1 MARFFPALDQAE
13 FRSEGEYTLLQAL
26 AALDDEFTVIHSLP
40 WLRGRTKRVYSPE
53 LQEYLSVS
61 QARNHL
67 SGEID
72 FVILHADLG
81 MLCVETKS
89 GLYRPS
95 GVRFVHERQGYEID
109 PLSQVRDNTFVL
121 HKMLKSW
128 QMKCPVGYAVHF
140 PDFDLDS
147 NQIAS
152 AYVPLDRPLS
162 DGILIL
168 HKHSRDIPL
177 RIKQLMM
184 HWKSAL
190 NYGSNDNFKLEIE
203 HFLETV
209 WPREVR
215 DGALGRKIVADGE
228 LWLRLDDRQANQV
241 ALCVGSRSRLIAGF
255 SGSGKTL
262 IARSL
267 AEQFAELNLKVIFL
281 LKNRQ
286 ITQKVS
292 AQLSH
297 LGRAI
302 VVQTFHSYCES
313 LNTIKREIAV
323 GEPNYDD
330 HHKALHGMV
339 DRQYDVLI
347 VDEAQALNEADHLA
361 LREHFSKAR
370 RFVFADELQ
379 VLPGIERG
387 STYKF
392 LEETYGER
400 FFYLSTVYRN
410 PGGITQ
416 TMLEMRQPRHE
427 VNCPRPVTGEDLGRK
442 ISRDVS
448 KTLRFM
454 MASLV
459 KDGVSKH
466 DVIVLG
472 QYSLSLAGIDLPSS
486 TISAYRGMEAPVV
499 IVVAGFDMDD
509 TTLACALGRATTRA
523 HIIVPIE
530 LLVGVRGVKSD
541 FLRKLLDKMDRVPI
555 IEQDALEAE
564 PRFIVNRVHR
574 YAGLVGRHEVFGEGF
589 AYASKWRR
597 WVYEGGIRWS
607 NRGVQLWGWMIS
619 LTTGTRIVGID
630 PVRNELTEGW
640 LRLCNECETMTP
652 HDKFDRCLTCVS
664 SPLDDESISQIA
676 LQAAVLGTD
685 RSTARGSSM
694 FNAAALIRDFQF
706 PSENEYL
713 HAIDELPDLFIATAV
728 IEYRMRRN
736 ASVATKVEVVQWLSE
751 IFVLSELECSYEALA
766 GRAIGSLCA
775 KKLMSKVDTG
785 RYRLTDS

>member
-1 MARFFPALDQAE
+1 MAKFFPALDQAE
-13 FRSEGEYTLLQAL
+13 FRSEGEYTLFQAL
-26 AALDDEFTVIHSLP
+26 AALDDEFSVIHSLP

-72 FVILHADLG
+72 FVILHAALG

-89 GLYRPS
+89 GLYRPL
-95 GVRFVHERQGYEID
+95 GVRFVHERQGYEVD

-121 HKMLKSW
+121 HEMLKSW

-147 NQIAS
+147 TQIAS
-152 AYVPLDRPLS
+152 AYVPLDLPLS

-168 HKHSRDIPL
+168 HKHNRDIPS
-177 RIKQLMM
+177 RIKQLML

-190 NYGSNDNFKLEIE
+190 NYGSNDSFRLEIE
-203 HFLETV
+203 RFLETV

-241 ALCVGSRSRLIAGF
+241 ALCVGSQGRLIAGF

-313 LNTIKREIAV
+313 LNPINREVAA

-330 HHKALHGMV
+330 HHKALHGVV
-339 DRQYDVLI
+339 DRQYAVMI

-361 LREHFSKAR
+361 LREHFSNAR

-392 LEETYGER
+392 LEETYGEC

-427 VNCPRPVTGEDLGRK
+427 VTCPRPITGEDLGRK
-442 ISRDVS
+442 ISRDIS
-448 KTLRFM
+448 KTLRLM
-454 MASLV
+454 MASLA
-459 KDGVSKH
+459 KDGVSKQ

-472 QYSLSLAGIDLPSS
+472 QYSLSLAGIDLPNS

-499 IVVAGFDMDD
+499 IVVAGFEMDD

-523 HIIVPIE
+523 YIIVPIE

-541 FLRKLLDKMDRVPI
+541 FLRKLLEKMDRVPI

-564 PRFIVNRVHR
+564 PRFIVNRVQR
-574 YAGLVGRHEVFGEGF
+574 YAGLEGRHQVFGEGF

-607 NRGVQLWGWMIS
+607 SRGVQL
-619 LTTGTRIVGID
+619 
-630 PVRNELTEGW
+630 
-640 LRLCNECETMTP
+640 
-652 HDKFDRCLTCVS
+652 
-664 SPLDDESISQIA
+664 
-676 LQAAVLGTD
+676 
-685 RSTARGSSM
+685 
-694 FNAAALIRDFQF
+694 
-706 PSENEYL
+706 
-713 HAIDELPDLFIATAV
+713 
-728 IEYRMRRN
+728 
-736 ASVATKVEVVQWLSE
+736 
-751 IFVLSELECSYEALA
+751 
-766 GRAIGSLCA
+766 
-775 KKLMSKVDTG
+775 
-785 RYRLTDS
+785 